1 MRIVARRVD
10 APLADAPVTMLEL
23 FFDLV
28 FVFVVTQLAGL
39 VGASSSWV
47 GYAHAGM
54 VLLVTWWI
62 YDGFVWLSNNVTPT
76 TTATRVPMLIAMTC
90 FLAMASSVTTVFG
103 VSAWVFA
110 AAYLLVVGIHAFQ
123 FSRSSLGVSWR
134 GIRRIAPVNFG
145 VAGLLFVAA
154 ALGPVWGWT
163 AWVTAILLLVIA
175 GLRRFSYFTLRA
187 EHFAE
192 RHRLLVIIALGET
205 VVAVGVATN
214 GRLFQFD
221 VLAAFLVAMV
231 VITTLWWTYFG
242 VGDDVRG
249 LRAVEGAA
257 PEFQTGLASR
267 AYSLWHVLHV
277 AGLVLVAVAL
287 DDILRDPGSPL
298 PWSPAVAF
306 ATGVALFMLGQYLFR
321 RTLTVG
327 SGRLHLAAGIAML
340 AIAPLGVFVA
350 GFVQLAVSTGVL
362 VLFVALLQ
370 RQRNPDA
377 RTVIAEGSVELDRGP
392 CP

>member
-1 MRIVARRVD
+1 
-10 APLADAPVTMLEL
+10 
-23 FFDLV
+23 
-28 FVFVVTQLAGL
+28 
-39 VGASSSWV
+39 
-47 GYAHAGM
+47 
-54 VLLVTWWI
+54 
-62 YDGFVWLSNNVTPT
+62 
-76 TTATRVPMLIAMTC
+76 
-90 FLAMASSVTTVFG
+90 
-103 VSAWVFA
+103 
-110 AAYLLVVGIHAFQ
+110 
-123 FSRSSLGVSWR
+123 
-134 GIRRIAPVNFG
+134 VNFG

-221 VLAAFLVAMV
+221 VLAAFLEAMV